1 MSKKAESKGDD
12 DIHVWISKIYD
23 IAKYTEDDF
32 IALYDAYKYKGF
44 ERMEVLKA
52 LKLKI
57 ADPEIVIHAI
67 IVCALNG
74 PVRASQTK
82 LKNGKTLQD
91 MGIPASVRGEKNVSC
106 GRITAATADL
116 AAFFLKKF
124 NCPKKIDSELP
135 GWLQFPSAASIKMPE
150 NIRSLHKQFSIN
162 FSKIIGGEFNESIYN
177 TMVQN
182 SYIDDKL
189 RLF

>member
-150 NIRSLHKQFSIN
+150 NLRSMHKQFSIN

-182 SYIDDKL
+182 SYVDDKL

>member
-12 DIHVWISKIYD
+12 DIHVWISKVYD

>member
-135 GWLQFPSAASIKMPE
+135 GWLQFPSAASIRMPE

>member
-32 IALYDAYKYKGF
+32 VALYDAYKYKGF
-44 ERMEVLKA
+44 ERIEVLKA

-57 ADPEIVIHAI
+57 ADPELVIHAI

-150 NIRSLHKQFSIN
+150 NLRSMHKQFSIN

-182 SYIDDKL
+182 SYVDDKL

>member
-1 MSKKAESKGDD
+1 MRKRAESKADD
-12 DIHVWISKIYD
+12 DVHVWISKIYD
-23 IAKYTEDDF
+23 IAKYTEEDF
-32 IALYDAYKYKGF
+32 IALYDTYKYKGF
-44 ERMEVLKA
+44 ERLEVLKA

-57 ADPEIVIHAI
+57 NDPELVIHAI

-91 MGIPASVRGEKNVSC
+91 MGVPASVRGEKAVSC

-124 NCPKKIDSELP
+124 NCPKKIESELP
-135 GWLQFPSAASIKMPE
+135 GWLQFPSAASIKMPD

-162 FSKIIGGEFNESIYN
+162 FSKVIGGEFNESIYN

>member
-150 NIRSLHKQFSIN
+150 NLRSMHKQFSIN